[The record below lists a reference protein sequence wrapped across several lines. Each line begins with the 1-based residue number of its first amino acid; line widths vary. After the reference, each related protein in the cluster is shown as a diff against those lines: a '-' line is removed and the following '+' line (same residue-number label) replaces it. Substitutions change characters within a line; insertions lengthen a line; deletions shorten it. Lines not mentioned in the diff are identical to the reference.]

1 MHTLATSFVLGY
13 HGCER
18 EVGEAVL
25 RGEAAL
31 KQSDND
37 YDWLGP
43 GIYFWEAN
51 PARGIDWARETCE
64 RGKIVEPFVVGA
76 IINLGYC
83 LDLMSQNAIEAVKIA
98 YAKLKTVHD
107 TDPSLGAL
115 PVNKCGE
122 DNLLRRLDC
131 AVIRNLHSIREDDSK
146 QPFDTVR
153 GPFREG
159 QPIYDN
165 SGFFEKTHI
174 QIAVRNP
181 EQIKGYFRFQWS

>member
-83 LDLMSQNAIEAVKIA
+83 LDLMSQNAIEAAKIA
-98 YAKLKTVHD
+98 HEKLKIFHD
-107 TDPSLGAL
+107 TDPELGAL
-115 PVNKCGE
+115 PANKGGE

-131 AVIRNLHSIREDDSK
+131 AVIRHLHKMHETK
-146 QPFDTVR
+146 GGKPFDTVR
-153 GPFREG
+153 GLFREG
-159 QPIYDN
+159 KPIYDN

-181 EQIKGYFRFQWS
+181 EQIKGYFRVQGS

>member
-25 RGEAAL
+25 RGEAAF

-43 GIYFWEAN
+43 GIYFWEAD
-51 PARGIDWARETCE
+51 PVRGIDWARKTCA
-64 RGKIVEPFVVGA
+64 RGKIIEPFVVGA

-83 LDLMSQNAIEAVKIA
+83 FDLMSQNAIEAAQIA
-98 YAKLKTVHD
+98 YAELKILHD
-107 TDPSLGAL
+107 TDPNLGPL
-115 PVNKCGE
+115 PVNSGGE
-122 DNLLRRLDC
+122 DNYLRRLDC
-131 AVIRNLHSIREDDSK
+131 AVIRHLHSIREDDGK
-146 QPFDTVR
+146 QSFDTVR
-153 GPFREG
+153 GLFREG
-159 QPIYDN
+159 KPIYDN
-165 SGFFEKTHI
+165 SGFYKKSHI

-181 EQIKGYFRFQWS
+181 EQIKGYFRVQGS